1 LQGLEDIPCARDNEP
16 VLVEKRRLARF
27 VYGYRLQLVVI
38 GDNVPESRR
47 SIDDTALID
56 GIYNLLTSGR
66 AQEML
71 ALSHNGDLK
80 GRQGF
85 VVNPGGDALRL
96 GADLIRGVLEG
107 LEAGDEDVGQQEEA
121 FVAAVSL
128 AEATENACR
137 DELAQGGARKI
148 DIVSVVEMRLL
159 IEELSTVDQQ
169 TVDYDRSVR
178 VVRMRLSLSH

>member
-1 LQGLEDIPCARDNEP
+1 
-16 VLVEKRRLARF
+16 
-27 VYGYRLQLVVI
+27 
-38 GDNVPESRR
+38 
-47 SIDDTALID
+47 
-56 GIYNLLTSGR
+56 
-66 AQEML
+66 ML
-71 ALSHNGDLK
+71 ALSHNGNLER
-80 GRQGF
+80 RQGL

-128 AEATENACR
+128 AEATEDACR

-159 IEELSTVDQQ
+159 IEKLSTVDQQ

-178 VVRMRLSLSH
+178 SCENEVESISLIEMSFRP